1 MLIAI
6 PDVLTAGQVRD
17 MRALI
22 DGAEW
27 IDGNA
32 TSGTQSALARRNRQ
46 LPEESDAAKRAASI
60 ILDALVAPPLFVAA
74 ALPVKVFPPRFN
86 RYEGR
91 EAIGAHVDGSVR
103 IRRGSGFRIRRGLS
117 GHL

>member
-32 TSGTQSALARRNRQ
+32 TSGTQSALAKPNRQ
-46 LPEESDAAKRAASI
+46 LPEESDAAKRAGSI
-60 ILDALVAPPLFVAA
+60 ILDALAAPPLFGAA
-74 ALPVKVFPPRFN
+74 ALPLPVFTPLPT
-86 RYEGR
+86 RYEGV
-91 EAIGAHVDGSVR
+91 AACGAHSRVPVR
-103 IRRGSGFRIRRGLS
+103 IRRGRDFRIHRQ
-117 GHL
+117 

>member
-32 TSGTQSALARRNRQ
+32 TSGTQSALAKRNRQ
-46 LPEESDAAKRAASI
+46 LPEESDAAKSAGPI
-60 ILDALVAPPLFVAA
+60 ITDALAATQLFVAA
-74 ALPVKVFPPRFN
+74 ALPLTFFSPPFRSQ
-86 RYEGR
+86 GR
-91 EAIGAHVDGSVR
+91 RVGKEWVR
-103 IRRGSGFRIRRGLS
+103 PCQSWGVPSP
-117 GHL
+117 